1 MWPPFARRWTASST
15 RALLFVD
22 SVSALASIDFRM
34 DEWGVDVC
42 VSGSQKGLMLPA
54 GLGVTCVSQKALEAA
69 KSATSRRCYFDYADM
84 VQANAS
90 GYFPYTPSLPMLYG
104 LRESLAMLAEEG
116 LENVFHR
123 HSYLA
128 GGVRAAVFEGWKL
141 KLCAVAPKWY
151 SDTVSAVMVPEG
163 INGAEVIARAFKRYN
178 LALGAGLSKVA
189 GKLFRI
195 GHLGDLN
202 ELMLLGAIAGAEM
215 AMLDVGV
222 KIEPGSGV
230 AAAQSYWRKHAGA
243 IEAGGGSGR
252 QSRVSRKVV
261 FLDRASLK
269 AKVRKPKGASEYVE
283 YEKTS
288 VDEIVPRLEG
298 AAVAIV
304 NKVPM
309 REATL
314 AQLPE
319 LKMIAVAATGYDVI
333 DIAYCKSHGIAV
345 ANIRNYAVHTVPEHA
360 FMLILALRRNLLA
373 YRQDV
378 ENGVWNKSDQFCF
391 FTHDIGDLHG
401 STLGIIGEGAIGQ
414 GTAAIGRAFG
424 MRVLFADHA
433 PPKME
438 GVTFT
443 PHEQVLAES
452 DVISLHCPLM
462 PATRNLI
469 DLAAFRKMKRTALLI
484 NTARGG
490 LVDEAALIQALD
502 QGLIAGAGFDV
513 LTVEPPKDG
522 HPLLDVRRPNF
533 ILTPHIA
540 WASDGAMQ
548 FLADQLIDNIDLWAA
563 GKPQHLVT

>member
-1 MWPPFARRWTASST
+1 
-15 RALLFVD
+15 
-22 SVSALASIDFRM
+22 VS
-34 DEWGVDVC
+34 
-42 VSGSQKGLMLPA
+42 
-54 GLGVTCVSQKALEAA
+54 
-69 KSATSRRCYFDYADM
+69 
-84 VQANAS
+84 
-90 GYFPYTPSLPMLYG
+90 
-104 LRESLAMLAEEG
+104 
-116 LENVFHR
+116 
-123 HSYLA
+123 
-128 GGVRAAVFEGWKL
+128 
-141 KLCAVAPKWY
+141 
-151 SDTVSAVMVPEG
+151 
-163 INGAEVIARAFKRYN
+163 
-178 LALGAGLSKVA
+178 
-189 GKLFRI
+189 
-195 GHLGDLN
+195 
-202 ELMLLGAIAGAEM
+202 
-215 AMLDVGV
+215 
-222 KIEPGSGV
+222 
-230 AAAQSYWRKHAGA
+230 HA
-243 IEAGGGSGR
+243 
-252 QSRVSRKVV
+252 VV

-269 AKVRKPKGASEYVE
+269 AKVRKPAGASEYVE

-288 VDEIVPRLEG
+288 VDEIVPRLKG
-298 AAVAIV
+298 ARVAIV

-314 AQLPE
+314 AQLPD

-333 DIAYCKSHGIAV
+333 DVAYCKSHGIAV

-373 YRQDV
+373 YARDV
-378 ENGVWNKSDQFCF
+378 EHGVWNRSDQFCF
-391 FTHDIGDLHG
+391 FTHDIGDLYG

-414 GTAAIGRAFG
+414 ATAAIGRAFG
-424 MRVLFADHA
+424 MRVLFADHE

-443 PHEQVLAES
+443 PHDQVLAES

-469 DLAAFRKMKRTALLI
+469 DLAAFKKMKRSAILI

-490 LVDEAALIQALD
+490 LVDEAALIQALE

-513 LTVEPPKDG
+513 LTVEPPRNG